1 MEINDKLFTLKKD
14 FSLWR
19 SKRKR
24 GTPVPDELK
33 ERACSLLEEEEEDIY
48 RVAKACSVSKNLLDT
63 WNKNLS
69 EAPAEKKTQHFIEL
83 SKPLLANNELKS
95 KKLSIELTRA
105 NGEKM
110 MISGD
115 IPGESLNL
123 ILGSFLSRDKGS
135 LSL

>member
-1 MEINDKLFTLKKD
+1 MENDEKLSELKKD

-24 GTPVPDELK
+24 GTPVPKELK
-33 ERACSLLEEEEEDIY
+33 EKACKLLEEYNIY
-48 RVAKACSVSKNLLDT
+48 RIAKVCTISKSHLET
-63 WNKNLS
+63 WNKSLRKT
-69 EAPAEKKTQHFIEL
+69 PEKNKTFQFLEMNSPSLQSQEI
-83 SKPLLANNELKS
+83 KP
-95 KKLSIELTRA
+95 KKISIELTRA
-105 NGEKM
+105 SGEKM

-135 LSL
+135 ISL

>member
-24 GTPVPDELK
+24 GTPVPNELK
-33 ERACSLLEEEEEDIY
+33 ERACSLLEEEDIY
-48 RVAKACSVSKNLLDT
+48 RVAKACTVSKNLLDT

-123 ILGSFLSRDKGS
+123 ILGSFLSRNKGS
-135 LSL
+135 ISL